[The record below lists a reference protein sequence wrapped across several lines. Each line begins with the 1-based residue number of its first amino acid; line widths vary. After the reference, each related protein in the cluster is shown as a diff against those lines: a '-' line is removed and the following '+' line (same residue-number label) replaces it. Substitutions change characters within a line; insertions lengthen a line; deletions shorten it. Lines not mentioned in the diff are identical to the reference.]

1 MEKENKKK
9 ININANPAG
18 TLEIEEFKAR
28 MAERYHK
35 IRRKSGVPDKNK

>member
-1 MEKENKKK
+1 MGKEDKKK

-28 MAERYHK
+28 MAEQYRK
-35 IRRKSGVPDKNK
+35 VWRKSERSDKKK